1 MSAEDD
7 NPSTLCDLPRAR
19 DLDDTTPMAQLT
31 EPLRRTVLLVAVLN
45 LAYFGVEFVVALNIG
60 SVSLLADSVD
70 FLEDAA
76 VNLLIFA
83 ALGWSPARRA
93 QVGMALAAI
102 LLIPALAFLWA
113 VWRKFEAPAPPEAV
127 ALTLTGLGAL
137 TINLSCA
144 FLLTRYRHHGGSLT
158 KAAFLSARNDAL
170 ANIAIIGAGIATVFT
185 RSLWPDLIVGLGIA
199 VMNLDAARAVWTA
212 ARREHAAVQPLRRG
226 ALAPDIEGLGSAA
239 RHPAVPPRCRADE
252 ALLGLF
258 GAVGLGDA

>member
-1 MSAEDD
+1 LF
-7 NPSTLCDLPRAR
+7 TLCDFVCTAEAAASYPASM
-19 DLDDTTPMAQLT
+19 TQLT
-31 EPLRRTVLLVAVLN
+31 EPLRRAVMLVALLN

-83 ALGWSPARRA
+83 ALGWSATRKA

-113 VWRKFEAPAPPEAV
+113 VWRKFAAPVPPEAV
-127 ALTLTGLGAL
+127 SLTLTGLGAL
-137 TINLSCA
+137 GINLFCA
-144 FLLTRYRHHGGSLT
+144 FTLTRYRHHSGSLT
-158 KAAFLSARNDAL
+158 KAAFLSARNDAF

-199 VMNLDAARAVWTA
+199 VMNLDAAREVWNA
-212 ARREHAAVQPLRRG
+212 AREEQG
-226 ALAPDIEGLGSAA
+226 AA
-239 RHPAVPPRCRADE
+239 RP
-252 ALLGLF
+252 
-258 GAVGLGDA
+258 